1 MTRILI
7 LAASF
12 QQGGRCVAG
21 KAVDD
26 KRWIRP
32 VLDASGD
39 GVPVACLAL
48 NGGGLAV
55 VGDIVEMGLSDQK
68 PESGHQTENRLI
80 TGSPP
85 WKKAG
90 RVRYSDL
97 DAYADDASAPL
108 WAGGENTLHGENN
121 CVTAPAKGEGSLRF
135 FRAQNVTVE
144 WVDSDFSA
152 RKTPYAFFR
161 TGGADYRMRV
171 TDRRASSPHPWKNG
185 DCRIAECFIC
195 ASLTQKYSEDSR
207 CHKLVACIIEPER
220 LP

>member
-12 QQGGRCVAG
+12 QPGGRCVAG

-26 KRWIRP
+26 KSWIRP
-32 VLDASGD
+32 VLDASGN
-39 GVPVACLAL
+39 GVSIAHLAL
-48 NGGGLAV
+48 MGGGLAV

-85 WKKAG
+85 WKKVG

-135 FRAQNVTVE
+135 FRAENVEVKWMDDGLHE
-144 WVDSDFSA
+144 EKS
-152 RKTPYAFFR
+152 RPYAVFPM
-161 TGGADYRMRV
+161 GDVDYRMRV
-171 TDRRASSPHPWKNG
+171 TDYRPFSPWKNG
-185 DCRIAECFIC
+185 DCRIAECYVC
-195 ASLTQKYSEDSR
+195 VSLTQKYSEDLR

>member
-12 QQGGRCVAG
+12 QGDGHCVAG

-26 KRWIRP
+26 RRWIRP
-32 VLDASGD
+32 VLKNSGD

-48 NGGGLAV
+48 KGGGLAV

-85 WKKAG
+85 WKKVG

-97 DAYADDASAPL
+97 VEYADDPPAPL
-108 WAGGENTLHGENN
+108 WASGEKTSNGENN
-121 CVTAPAKGEGSLRF
+121 CVSAPVEAEGSLRF
-135 FRAQNVTVE
+135 FRAENVAVE

-152 RKTPYAFFR
+152 YETPYAVFR
-161 TGGADYRMRV
+161 TGGVDYRIRV
-171 TDRRASSPHPWKNG
+171 TDYRASSPWKDG
-185 DCRIAECFIC
+185 DCRISECYIC
-195 ASLTQKYSEDSR
+195 ASLTQKYPKDLR